1 MESNRIIA
9 EFMQADVN
17 SNGTF
22 ELPQHGT
29 LRPNGEFKTEFSIS
43 QLKYHS
49 DWNWLMPVVEKIE
62 SMGFDVNILKNGT
75 QIIDYSKN
83 IEVVNN
89 VADISFDRKIEHT
102 YQAIVRFVS
111 EISD

>member
-1 MESNRIIA
+1 METNKIIA

-49 DWNWLMPVVEKIE
+49 DWNWLMPVVEKIDSIGHE
-62 SMGFDVNILKNGT
+62 VRIGGGVVEIFDVQGNVLIREEGINH
-75 QIIDYSKN
+75 Q
-83 IEVVNN
+83 EVV
-89 VADISFDRKIEHT
+89 

-111 EISD
+111 EIRD